1 MEIADLVL
9 CALRAGRKPFVSSW
23 LAEIRSGFAQLSPS
37 VFPYRGFGL
46 ALVIGIAGGWLF
58 YKLRLPL
65 PWMLG
70 AMIFCTV
77 AALARLPVAAPAVIR
92 SPMSAIIGV
101 MLGSGFSPAI
111 ISQVPQWIVPLG
123 GLVLFMLACG
133 LSVVWYF
140 RKVGGYDWV
149 TAFFSGMPGG
159 LVEMVIYGEERG
171 GDARIIALV
180 HSTRILMVVMT
191 LPFLIQWSQGISLD
205 RAGGSGASMFATPLL
220 AELWLVALGFA
231 GAFLGH
237 ILRLPAKTLLGCM
250 IVSAAV
256 HITGVSD
263 FKPPFEIVNAAQLVL
278 GVAIGCRFAGTA
290 SGVLWKVL
298 MLSVGSTAILIF
310 WMTLFAVAVSH
321 ISGFSVVT
329 LILAY
334 SPGGLTEMAIIAVA
348 LNAEVAFVAAFHII
362 RVFLTMIAAPLAF
375 GWLGKGGKT

>member
-1 MEIADLVL
+1 M
-9 CALRAGRKPFVSSW
+9 SSW

-37 VFPYRGFGL
+37 IFPYRGFGL

-58 YKLRLPL
+58 FLLRLPL

-70 AMIFCTV
+70 AMIFCTI
-77 AALARLPVAAPAVIR
+77 AAVGRLPVAASPVIR

-111 ISQVPQWIVPLG
+111 IGQVPQWLVPLA
-123 GLVLFMLACG
+123 GLALFMLCCG
-133 LSVVWYF
+133 VSVVFYF

-159 LVEMVIYGEERG
+159 LVEMVICGEERG
-171 GDARIIALV
+171 GDARVIALV
-180 HSTRILMVVMT
+180 HSARILMVVLT

-205 RAGGSGASMFATPLL
+205 RAGGSGASMFATPLV
-220 AELWLVALGFA
+220 AELWLVACGFA

-256 HITGVSD
+256 HISGISD
-263 FKPPFEIVNAAQLVL
+263 FKPPYEIVNAAQLVL

-290 SGVLWKVL
+290 SSVLWKVL
-298 MLSVGSTAILIF
+298 ALSVGSTAILIF
-310 WMTLFAVAVSH
+310 WMVLFAVVVSRL
-321 ISGFSVVT
+321 SGFSTVT

-334 SPGGLTEMAIIAVA
+334 SPGGLTEMALIAVA

-362 RVFLTMIAAPLAF
+362 RVFLTMIAAPLTF
-375 GWLGKGGKT
+375 GWLGKGKGA